1 VNPRR
6 PLRIGSAALALI
18 LSSPLLAAPPQ
29 GQPQTATP
37 AAEAGIRETLQQYS
51 AALESLDA
59 NAVKRVQPSIPVES
73 LTRAFNDMRELE
85 VAIDQIRV
93 LSRDATTARVSCRVT
108 QTLTPR
114 VGTRQTT
121 TVTRVMRLRRDSDT
135 WVIDAFE
142 R

>member
-1 VNPRR
+1 VNAPR
-6 PLRIGSAALALI
+6 PLRIGSVALVLLLWAPLSAAQ
-18 LSSPLLAAPPQ
+18 PP

-121 TVTRVMRLRRDSDT
+121 TVTRVMRLRRDSDM